1 MNTDIAKTKT
11 ATIATAQVGVDTVTK
26 ASITIMGATSALI
39 GLWAVGCFISAMI
52 SAGPIGMAR
61 GWLSAVTG
69 M

>member
-1 MNTDIAKTKT
+1 MNTAAKTKT

-39 GLWAVGCFISAMI
+39 GLWAVGCIISAMI
-52 SAGPIGMAR
+52 SAGPIGLIM